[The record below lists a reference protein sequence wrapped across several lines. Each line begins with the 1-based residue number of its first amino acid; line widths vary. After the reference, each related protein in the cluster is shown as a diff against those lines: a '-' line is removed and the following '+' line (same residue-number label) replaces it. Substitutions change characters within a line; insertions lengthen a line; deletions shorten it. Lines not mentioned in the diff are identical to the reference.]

1 MGSEWH
7 VGRFG
12 DLFAV
17 PPRNGIHKGPE
28 FQGRGV
34 PVVKMGEVYH
44 TDVIGDALR
53 DLYDLAPD
61 ELRRLEVRSGDLLFC
76 RTSLVPDGVGHCAMV
91 GPLSTRTAF
100 ASNLIRVRLD
110 PAKGSPRYWYYFF
123 RSRVGHELLL
133 TLARGTSVTTITG
146 PDIAALEVDIPDLR
160 EQHRVAGLLGALDDK
175 IELNRRMS
183 QTLESM
189 ARALFKSWFVDFDP
203 VRAKAEGRDT
213 RLPGHLEAMFPNSL
227 NHSDLGEV
235 PMGWPTKTVGDLSRR
250 IAMGPFG
257 SDITVDNFVDSGVPV
272 VRGMNLKAGFL
283 DDEFAFVTMAKAD
296 ALRNANAFPG
306 DIVITHRG
314 TLGQVGLI
322 PEMSRYPR
330 YVVSQSQMLLSSDR
344 ELARPAYLYQY
355 LRSPI
360 GQHALLAS
368 ASQTGVPAIAR
379 PTTSLRAI
387 RVLAPPIDLQSEF
400 ERLVDL
406 WISRVNRLGS
416 ERLALIDARD
426 TLLPRLLDRGVAQT
440 RVGTPMDDTRL
451 LGLRASGGAA

>member
-44 TDVIGDALR
+44 TDVFGDALR

-175 IELNRRMS
+175 IELNGRMR

-203 VRAKAEGRDT
+203 VRAKAEGRE
-213 RLPGHLEAMFPNSL
+213 PGVPMSVADVFPESFQD
-227 NHSDLGEV
+227 SEIGEIPQGWRVSILGERLV
-235 PMGWPTKTVGDLSRR
+235 ELVSGARPRG
-250 IAMGPFG
+250 G
-257 SDITVDNFVDSGVPV
+257 STIDGVPSIGAENV
-272 VRGMNLKAGFL
+272 VGLGRYDFQAEKFVPEAFFLRLEGKGAAIRDGDVLLYKDGAQIGRKTYFESGFPHVRCAVNEHVFILRTARREDQRFLFFWLDQGWMTQEIVNLNSNSAQPGINQVGVRGLKL
-283 DDEFAFVTMAKAD
+283 
-296 ALRNANAFPG
+296 
-306 DIVITHRG
+306 
-314 TLGQVGLI
+314 LI
-322 PEMSRYPR
+322 PPDD
-330 YVVSQSQMLLSSDR
+330 VVVAFDR
-344 ELARPAYLYQY
+344 AVAELTRRLFATRKEAVDLAG
-355 LRSPI
+355 LRD
-360 GQHALLAS
+360 
-368 ASQTGVPAIAR
+368 AIL
-379 PTTSLRAI
+379 PKLISGSLRA
-387 RVLAPPIDLQSEF
+387 ADQ
-400 ERLVDL
+400 
-406 WISRVNRLGS
+406 
-416 ERLALIDARD
+416 AR
-426 TLLPRLLDRGVAQT
+426 T
-440 RVGTPMDDTRL
+440 
-451 LGLRASGGAA
+451 GAA